1 MKFSTII
8 GNAFGKAKQ
17 AVSAFFGK
25 QKKNK
30 YSSIARSIYLSA
42 GAFLQGQKRPG
53 HVTLTLTD
61 RIITRS
67 YGHTVI
73 RSYGIRVIYVKS
85 LGEEKESFSKKP
97 FCSTHPVVFN

>member
-73 RSYGIRVIYVKS
+73 RSYGHTAYESYTSSHWVKRKRA
-85 LGEEKESFSKKP
+85 LVKNHFAAP
-97 FCSTHPVVFN
+97 IQ